1 MGILPLPQDDVSLDR
16 VMQKHKRSAS
26 PSPEKRHVEPRAKRP
41 RSASPTVAV
50 DTRDGVVP
58 VRMEGDRGRGLTGR
72 KHRSEEIPAEVR
84 NMYMY

>member
-1 MGILPLPQDDVSLDR
+1 MGILPLPQDNVSLDR

-26 PSPEKRHVEPRAKRP
+26 PSPEKRHVEPRTKRP
-41 RSASPTVAV
+41 RSASPTVAM

-58 VRMEGDRGRGLTGR
+58 VEGDRGRGLTGR
-72 KHRSEEIPAEVR
+72 KHRSEEIPVEVR